1 MTSPTI
7 PLQQL
12 QRLFMDAVFKGA
24 NDPAVDQLGPLLSKN
39 QRLTTE
45 EQITIYRNS
54 VIGCMIHA
62 LRQTYPVCN
71 KLVGEQFFDVM
82 ATQFI
87 HKHPS
92 LSPDIGNYGESFAD
106 FIADFKPA
114 KALVYLTDIA
124 RLEWAWERAFR
135 AVDHPGLD
143 LQSLGQCDAEKQN
156 SLHFQLSPGSH
167 LIASDYPIAK
177 IWQLNQDDYQGD
189 ETIDLDRG
197 GDKLLIWRQGFDMR
211 IDLLNDDEWQFL
223 SAIQQDRAFI
233 DICEIFAEDDAVNI
247 ETLMPIC
254 VQRGWIADFKR

>member
-1 MTSPTI
+1 MTSPAI
-7 PLQQL
+7 SLRQL
-12 QRLFMDAVFKGA
+12 QSLFMDALFNGP
-24 NDPAVDQLGPLLSKN
+24 NDPVTDQLGQLLSDN
-39 QRLTTE
+39 TQLTPE

-54 VIGCMIHA
+54 VIGCMINA

-71 KLVGEQFFDVM
+71 KLVGEKFFDAM
-82 ATQFI
+82 ATQFA

-92 LSPDIGNYGESFAD
+92 LSPDLGNYGEPFAD
-106 FIADFKPA
+106 FIASFKPA
-114 KALVYLTDIA
+114 AQLVYLPDVA

-143 LQSLGQCDAEKQN
+143 IRALGQFDEETQSN
-156 SLHFQLSPGSH
+156 LHFQLPPGSD

-177 IWQLNQDDYQGD
+177 IWQLNQDQSD

-197 GDKLLIWRQGFDMR
+197 GDKLLVWRQGFDMR
-211 IDLLNDDEWQFL
+211 IDPLSDDEWQFL

-233 DICEIFAEDDAVNI
+233 DICEMFAEGDSVTV
-247 ETLMPIC
+247 ETLMPVC